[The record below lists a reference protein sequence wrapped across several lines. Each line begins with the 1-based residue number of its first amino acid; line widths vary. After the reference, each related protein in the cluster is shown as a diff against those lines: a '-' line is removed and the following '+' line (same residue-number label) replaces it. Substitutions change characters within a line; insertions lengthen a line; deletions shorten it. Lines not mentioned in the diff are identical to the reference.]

1 MGNTDQVF
9 LDFPWKLSR
18 FYLDYGVI
26 EVPNSVPSQSGE
38 SPSPRRASSRT
49 GDSPEL
55 LPSSRESMFRRFV
68 CLIYLWFRHLYPGS
82 SNGFQIMFVHFPLS
96 PCGYACLSRIPMIN
110 DLRGPYKTDL
120 SLEQLRRPPC
130 IEGTA
135 ADEFTGALIWRC
147 GTLSTNGNAK
157 SEHVWKWWWRMVTH
171 HFCLERIILNFQT
184 TPFRICVCS

>member
-26 EVPNSVPSQSGE
+26 EVPNSVPSQCGE
-38 SPSPRRASSRT
+38 SPSPRRALSRT

-55 LPSSRESMFRRFV
+55 LPSSRENMF
-68 CLIYLWFRHLYPGS
+68 
-82 SNGFQIMFVHFPLS
+82 
-96 PCGYACLSRIPMIN
+96 RIPMISPSLSDHPMVSN
-110 DLRGPYKTDL
+110 HVRLFSLVAMWLCLLLPNPDDLRGPYKTDL

-135 ADEFTGALIWRC
+135 ADELHRGVDLKMRHAI
-147 GTLSTNGNAK
+147 N
-157 SEHVWKWWWRMVTH
+157 KWQ
-171 HFCLERIILNFQT
+171 CEE
-184 TPFRICVCS
+184 